1 MKNRELFDKSKSVED
16 RLKQIEL
23 VVTRVARRSNT
34 KKAAMITP
42 YPISNA
48 TFGEDIRG
56 PILRYMFPCD
66 GVIQKGML
74 KLGKKPKEPISIGLN
89 ISSEEYSHS
98 RGYVV
103 EKRQMVVKPD
113 MNIRSGDCLTI
124 HLLPN
129 EEEKVTEVWVSFLWI
144 PSVSDVTTKGFLVE
158 ELERDMLEE

>member
-23 VVTRVARRSNT
+23 VATRIARRSNT

-89 ISSEEYSHS
+89 ISNEEYSHS

-103 EKRQMVVKPD
+103 EKR
-113 MNIRSGDCLTI
+113 
-124 HLLPN
+124 
-129 EEEKVTEVWVSFLWI
+129 
-144 PSVSDVTTKGFLVE
+144 
-158 ELERDMLEE
+158 